1 MKKITSLLAVMAMA
15 VLSLTMTSCDED
27 VYVADTL
34 EGVWRGNM
42 HVYSEWNGQV
52 YTAYETEIAF
62 DSNPYEYSSGTG
74 YWIDYYSGAP
84 WDYFASH
91 IEWTVDDGVI
101 SIYSIE
107 DNSYFYIY
115 DYSLSGGRF
124 RGWMDSDYND
134 PMQFNLYKTSSSGWD
149 DYEWGWDYWYD
160 SYYNDYPYPYSRS
173 GAAEAAK
180 PVRKIG
186 VAPDTIE

>member
-42 HVYSEWNGQV
+42 HVVSEWNGQV

-74 YWIDYYSGAP
+74 YWID
-84 WDYFASH
+84 
-91 IEWTVDDGVI
+91 
-101 SIYSIE
+101 
-107 DNSYFYIY
+107 
-115 DYSLSGGRF
+115 
-124 RGWMDSDYND
+124 
-134 PMQFNLYKTSSSGWD
+134 
-149 DYEWGWDYWYD
+149 
-160 SYYNDYPYPYSRS
+160 
-173 GAAEAAK
+173 
-180 PVRKIG
+180 KI
-186 VAPDTIE
+186 